1 MRTPLRTFLVSL
13 LLVGLLPGVS
23 TADPEDVR
31 RDLQSAR
38 ERLAELDATVS
49 LAVEEYN
56 VAADRLERLEATRE
70 ETEGRIE
77 TLTAEV
83 AELEDLTAAFVRSM
97 YIRGPSTG
105 METLFDATE
114 VAAAGRDLM
123 VMDRISRQRHGELE
137 QLAVRRGELDEARE
151 ALDVQVEEARKRA
164 AEMEQEREQVEAL
177 IAAQRDE
184 VDRLRED
191 LAEAESAQ
199 AEAERR
205 AREEAA
211 RRAAA
216 AEAAAAQA
224 AAQQAAQEQATEQAP
239 EPTTDPAPAP
249 TSEPPPPEP
258 EPAPEG
264 TRSGAQ
270 TAVDAALSQ
279 VGKPYEYGAEG
290 PDSYDC
296 SGLMLWSWRH
306 AGVEL
311 PRTSRGQYAGTTRIS
326 RAELQ
331 PGDLVFFGSPIHHD
345 AMYIGDGKVVEA
357 PYTGKNVRVSSTA
370 LSRSDIAG
378 YGRV

>member
-1 MRTPLRTFLVSL
+1 MRTPLRTLLVAL

-23 TADPEDVR
+23 AADPEDVR
-31 RDLQSAR
+31 QDLQSAR

-49 LAVEEYN
+49 QAVEEYN
-56 VAADRLERLEATRE
+56 VAADRLERLERTRD
-70 ETEGRIE
+70 ETEGRVE

-83 AELEDLTAAFVRSM
+83 AELEERTAAFVRSM

-105 METLFDATE
+105 MDTLFDSTE
-114 VAAAGRDLM
+114 VAAAGRDLL

-151 ALDVQVEEARKRA
+151 ALDVQVQEARHRA
-164 AEMEQEREQVEAL
+164 AELEQEREEVEAL

-191 LAEAESAQ
+191 LAEAERAQ

-216 AEAAAAQA
+216 EEAAAAEAAARQA
-224 AAQQAAQEQATEQAP
+224 AEQQAAEQAT

-279 VGKPYEYGAEG
+279 VGKPYEWGAEG

-296 SGLMLWSWRH
+296 SGLTKWAWAH
-306 AGVEL
+306 AGVRL
-311 PRTSRGQYAGTTRIS
+311 SHSSRIQYAETSRIS
-326 RAELQ
+326 RSQLQ
-331 PGDLVFFGSPIHHD
+331 PGDLIFYNQPISHV

-357 PYTGKNVRVSSTA
+357 PYTGANVRV
-370 LSRSDIAG
+370 RSMTRTDITG